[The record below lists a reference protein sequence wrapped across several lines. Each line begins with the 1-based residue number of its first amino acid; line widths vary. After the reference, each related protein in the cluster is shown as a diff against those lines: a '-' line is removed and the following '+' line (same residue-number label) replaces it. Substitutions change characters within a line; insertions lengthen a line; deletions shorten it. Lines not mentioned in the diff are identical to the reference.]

1 MKRLITIAAGL
12 AVALTGTVASAQDGY
27 RGHDDRGGYDRD
39 HGRGD
44 DRRDDDRRGDDRRA
58 DYRRGDYRRDD
69 DRRDY
74 RNDRRTYARYARGQ
88 RYRGDGV
95 YVSDYG
101 RYGYRAPPR
110 GYRYYRTNQGDVV
123 LAAIATGI
131 IASVIASN
139 SRY

>member
-1 MKRLITIAAGL
+1 MKKFLLAATAL
-12 AVALTGTVASAQDGY
+12 AVTITGIGATAASAQYPG
-27 RGHDDRGGYDRD
+27 
-39 HGRGD
+39 
-44 DRRDDDRRGDDRRA
+44 RDD
-58 DYRRGDYRRDD
+58 RGDYRRDD
-69 DRRDY
+69 RHDDRRDDGRGDRRDEYRRDRHDDRRDY
-74 RNDRRTYARYARGQ
+74 RDERRGDRGYARYARGQ
-88 RYRGDGV
+88 RYRGDGI

-139 SRY
+139 NRY

>member
-1 MKRLITIAAGL
+1 MKRFLLAFTAL
-12 AVALTGTVASAQDGY
+12 AVTTTGIGATAASAQY
-27 RGHDDRGGYDRD
+27 RDRD
-39 HGRGD
+39 Q
-44 DRRDDDRRGDDRRA
+44 
-58 DYRRGDYRRDD
+58 RGDYRRDD
-69 DRRDY
+69 RRSDDYRRDRRD
-74 RNDRRTYARYARGQ
+74 DRREFRDDRRGDHGRYARYARGQ

-131 IASVIASN
+131 IASVIAGN

>member
-1 MKRLITIAAGL
+1 MKRFLLAFTAL
-12 AVALTGTVASAQDGY
+12 AVTTTGIGATAASAQY
-27 RGHDDRGGYDRD
+27 RGQDDRG
-39 HGRGD
+39 
-44 DRRDDDRRGDDRRA
+44 A
-58 DYRRGDYRRDD
+58 YRD

-74 RNDRRTYARYARGQ
+74 RDDRRDDRRHYRDDRRGDRGYARYARGQ
-88 RYRGDGV
+88 RYRGDGA
-95 YVSDYG
+95 YVADYR

-131 IASVIASN
+131 IASVIAGN